1 MSNEEKANISINND
15 EASTSKIERIGSSQS
30 FCSKSSTSSI
40 NLCVNL
46 LSKNSIEPVND
57 KETSNTR
64 TLRSKTETKPVFPNK
79 VKQSP
84 LIPNSIKEKLSELYT
99 ETHSP
104 PFLNLKSSY
113 SKNTAILNK
122 VNRMKTIFQKENIGY
137 SFPTAPSIINDNQL
151 QKKARKMLIGLKS
164 KQLEVEADIE
174 EFKNQ
179 LDNTSSHKKNP
190 FGLRDFEMKFKKHMK
205 KNSIGYRIHTLDSNT
220 KNGTFYPNT
229 FMKI

>member
-1 MSNEEKANISINND
+1 MSNDDRGDISINND
-15 EASTSKIERIGSSQS
+15 DASASKIERIGSSQS

-46 LSKNSIEPVND
+46 LSKNSIEQNID
-57 KETSNTR
+57 KVTANTK
-64 TLRSKTETKPVFPNK
+64 TLRSKTETKPIFPNK
-79 VKQSP
+79 VKHSP

-113 SKNTAILNK
+113 NKNTAILNK

-137 SFPTAPSIINDNQL
+137 SFPTAPNISNDNQL

-164 KQLEVEADIE
+164 KQLEVEADLE

-205 KNSIGYRIHTLDSNT
+205 KYSIGYRINTYDSNT
-220 KNGTFYPNT
+220 KNGTLYPNT

>member
-179 LDNTSSHKKNP
+179 LDITSSHKKNP
-190 FGLRDFEMKFKKHMK
+190 FGLRDFEMKFKKHLK
-205 KNSIGYRIHTLDSNT
+205 KNSIGYRINTLDSNT